1 MYNKIYRSKSDRTI
15 SGVCGG
21 LAVYLNMDVTIIRL
35 VWAILTFAT
44 GIFMGIVIYLICV
57 LIIPEEPDYYD
68 AEFKEK

>member
-1 MYNKIYRSKSDRTI
+1 MNNKIYRSKSDRKV

-21 LAVYLNMDVTIIRL
+21 FAVYSNMDVTIIRL
-35 VWAILTFAT
+35 IWAISTFVT
-44 GIFMGIVIYLICV
+44 GGVMGVIIYFICV